1 MSFEEL
7 VRTAK
12 QAIIARDPQLDEKRI
27 QLLWTGSA
35 MNVLKVCCYAAG
47 NLYIVTMDSLTG
59 AVSCEKYVRAEENQE
74 ET

>member
-1 MSFEEL
+1 MGFDEL
-7 VRTAK
+7 IRTAK

-47 NLYIVTMDSLTG
+47 NLYIVTVDNLADT
-59 AVSCEKYVRAEENQE
+59 VVCEKYVRTEE
-74 ET
+74 